1 MLKDLPHF
9 YNLFDQVLNFSV
21 LLKKCGAKTTNEAC
35 ETFRKSKLMFLLLVL
50 TYSTYMQ
57 EKSSYLS
64 LHHPFFFYLL
74 RSVIVL
80 IFSGPAVTP
89 YHNSLLIVESRCWAH
104 NVLIPAENI
113 GSCVRA

>member
-64 LHHPFFFYLL
+64 LHHPFFFLF
-74 RSVIVL
+74 IETVL
-80 IFSGPAVTP
+80 SINFQGTCRD
-89 YHNSLLIVESRCWAH
+89 SL
-104 NVLIPAENI
+104 P
-113 GSCVRA
+113 

>member
-64 LHHPFFFYLL
+64 LHHPFFFYLFIETGL
-74 RSVIVL
+74 SINFQWTCRD
-80 IFSGPAVTP
+80 
-89 YHNSLLIVESRCWAH
+89 SL
-104 NVLIPAENI
+104 P
-113 GSCVRA
+113 